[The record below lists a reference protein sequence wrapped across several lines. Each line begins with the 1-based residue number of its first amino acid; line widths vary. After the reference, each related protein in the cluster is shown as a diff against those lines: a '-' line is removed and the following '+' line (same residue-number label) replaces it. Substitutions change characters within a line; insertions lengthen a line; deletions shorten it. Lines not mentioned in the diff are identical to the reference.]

1 MIHCTVEEAAIL
13 KVAARLAQAS
23 DDRDPAAYRA
33 CFADAIS
40 SGAPDDTVIVPAD
53 DYVRDAMARLERV
66 EWTHHRLVNPVIDV
80 EPGGARAS
88 ASIDVVVELCRT
100 DEWGARFRGTLGGRY
115 RLGFVRSRSA
125 WRIDRR
131 MLLRRYAYC
140 APADLPVD
148 GFTRADCGGN

>member
-1 MIHCTVEEAAIL
+1 MIDCAVEEVAIL
-13 KVAARLAQAS
+13 KLVARLAQAS
-23 DDRDPAAYRA
+23 DDRDSNAYRA
-33 CFADAIS
+33 CFADAIA
-40 SGAPDDTVIVPAD
+40 SGASDETVMVPAD
-53 DYVRDAMARLERV
+53 DYVRDAMARLERT

-80 EPGGARAS
+80 EPGGASAA

-115 RLGFVRSRSA
+115 RLGFVRSRGV

-140 APADLPVD
+140 APADLPV
-148 GFTRADCGGN
+148 